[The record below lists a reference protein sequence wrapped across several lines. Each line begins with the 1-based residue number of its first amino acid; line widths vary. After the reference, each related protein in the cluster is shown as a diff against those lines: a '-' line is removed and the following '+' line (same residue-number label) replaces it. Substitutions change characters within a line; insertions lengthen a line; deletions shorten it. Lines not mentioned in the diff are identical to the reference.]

1 MVNIISIIFPFNK
14 AKKGQIFE
22 WFTGTIFSC
31 NRSIRFLSKK
41 SKKCSFKILFFYL
54 KRMLSK
60 EKIEIMV
67 HCCFDF
73 SVLSSDIQ
81 DMVKDLQLQFH

>member
-1 MVNIISIIFPFNK
+1 
-14 AKKGQIFE
+14 
-22 WFTGTIFSC
+22 
-31 NRSIRFLSKK
+31 
-41 SKKCSFKILFFYL
+41 
-54 KRMLSK
+54 MLSK